1 MNIRILSSKTYPENS
16 RINYGD
22 CILID
27 DNTNHTLIIY
37 DCGHEE
43 HAKQVIKYMDT
54 HNYSKATFILSHNDS
69 DHFNG
74 LQTLLDAD
82 KIDKIITTLLLKY
95 VDQILDE
102 IDDNRKTRNSLK
114 NQILDKYDN
123 IAKLSGYP
131 IKDYYEINPQITSNV
146 KLVGPSFE
154 YMISA
159 VAKHL
164 DTTEG
169 DTVDQESP
177 YNATSLLVEVAVNGK
192 KLLLTGDCAFSP
204 IENLVTDY
212 DYIQLPHHGK
222 VKQAEKI
229 FEKNIFKYYVEYYI
243 SDNTGNSNGG
253 SDKLDT
259 TGHIVYNTKIL
270 GNLSIIDKNYTQNH
284 SLIPPIIGSY
294 GE

>member
-1 MNIRILSSKTYPENS
+1 MN
-16 RINYGD
+16 
-22 CILID
+22 
-27 DNTNHTLIIY
+27 
-37 DCGHEE
+37 
-43 HAKQVIKYMDT
+43 A

-95 VDQILDE
+95 VNQILNE
-102 IDDNRKTRNSLK
+102 INDNRKTRNSLK

-146 KLVGPSFE
+146 KLIGPSFE

-177 YNATSLLVEVAVNGK
+177 YNATSLLVEVDVNGK
-192 KLLLTGDCAFSP
+192 KLLLTGDCAFAP
-204 IENLVTDY
+204 IEDLVNDY

-229 FEKNIFKYYVEYYI
+229 FEKNIFKCYVEYYI

-259 TGHIVYNTKIL
+259 TGHIVYNTKNS
-270 GNLSIIDKNYTQNH
+270 GNLIIKDKTYNRNH
-284 SLIPPIIGSY
+284 SFIPSIIGSY